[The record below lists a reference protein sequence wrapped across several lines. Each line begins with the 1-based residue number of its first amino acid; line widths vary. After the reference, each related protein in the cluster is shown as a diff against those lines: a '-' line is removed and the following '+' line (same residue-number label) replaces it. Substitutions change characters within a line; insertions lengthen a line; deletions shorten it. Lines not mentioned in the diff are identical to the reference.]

1 VLRGFSFL
9 VALFVATATFA
20 QSSPQ
25 LASTFRG
32 IPPVAPVVA
41 QHGMVVAQERRAAE
55 IGRDIL
61 RRGGNAV
68 DAAVAVGFAMAV
80 TYPRAGNLGGGG
92 FMVIH
97 LAKGNRNTS
106 IDYRETAPAAASPEM
121 FLDPHGEPD
130 SEKSRDSGLA
140 LGVPGTVAGLALAEK
155 KYGSRKF
162 TLPQLI
168 APAIALA
175 ADGFTIDDDLADTLP
190 RAAERLSRW
199 PSSAKIFVK
208 DGRILQQDDKLVQP
222 DLASTLRT
230 IAQRG
235 PRSFYEGPIAEKIA
249 AAVRDAGGI
258 MTADDL
264 RKYRP
269 TERAVLRGKYRGYE
283 VIAMPPPSSGGVCLI
298 EMLNILEG
306 YDLAKMDRVEALHLE
321 IEAMRRAYADRAV
334 YMGDPAAVKMPI
346 ARLTSKSYA
355 QQQRKTIG
363 PRATPSA
370 EIHPG
375 PTDDHEG
382 HNTTH
387 FSVIDRDG
395 NAVSNTYTLNFS
407 YGVGLVAEGTGV
419 LLNNEM
425 DDFTAKPGTANA
437 YGLVGF
443 AANLPSPGKRPL
455 SSMTPTILL
464 KNGNPVLITGSPG
477 GSRIISTVLQV
488 IVNAADFKMPIGEA
502 VQSPR
507 LHHQWLPDEVRVE
520 PGFSETVLEGLRQR
534 GHAVRSGPP
543 YSSANSIAVAPKKIV
558 GAADSRTRGATAAG
572 Y

>member
-175 ADGFTIDDDLADTLP
+175 ADGFPIDDDLADTLP

-443 AANLPSPGKRPL
+443 AANLPGPGKRPL